1 MALSSLGNAS
11 AALRPV
17 SVAHAEDASSS
28 RHEVL
33 RPSGV
38 GTQHSP
44 ATTSATLLHSHA
56 PGWILTYHR
65 SAPAALLGMRSGHL
79 VPTSGALLARAN
91 FSKPGDVKALLAVN
105 KSSSKATARLAIDEA
120 SEGASDIKG
129 LGGLLSEV
137 GAGKIAGVG
146 GGAGFGSGEHS
157 DGHADSGGRQSEAA
171 QALNSSP
178 DAPAGV
184 RAGAEE
190 GVHALLTADNLHKL
204 DKEASYWTTSIR
216 LAMECAVAHPGADL
230 FVQAFTLVDAE
241 GNLISSFRKQARLR
255 ADAKGKVVVSAH
267 RTESDESGKQ
277 AVRVHDESLLGE
289 LSAAPLMMLSL
300 RATVDEAGN
309 AVAAFAD
316 AAKAEYVH
324 LLRLFNRPL
333 LAGYARSLKQDE
345 GELKALWAGV
355 CMHPQIFEKLPL
367 FGDALRRE
375 LVQARVEPSE
385 TISQHSAH
393 SYRAHQNWLRT
404 NDVVERWATD
414 KKPLDAAGLK
424 QINAMLGEGL
434 KPWNKAAQADHVG
447 ARYGEFRTVDVV
459 SGVPPSYYLR
469 AERVTQA
476 LRELFRWLEGQ
487 SINAASVVLIA
498 AQFYQRL
505 VSIHPFSDGNGRT
518 ARLMLDW
525 LLQMHGWPPVLLQG
539 NAALFPNGADGLAPG
554 AVEKALIEGIRKTI
568 RIHTDALRL
577 DEQPA

>member
-1 MALSSLGNAS
+1 MALSALGNAPAALGPASSVHSDEAAPSQSPNSGSASGTAAHHVSS
-11 AALRPV
+11 AAGHGL
-17 SVAHAEDASSS
+17 S
-28 RHEVL
+28 
-33 RPSGV
+33 
-38 GTQHSP
+38 
-44 ATTSATLLHSHA
+44 HSHA

-65 SAPAALLGMRSGHL
+65 SAPVALLGMRSGHL
-79 VPTSGALLARAN
+79 VPTSGALLVRSNFARSGEAKSPAASG
-91 FSKPGDVKALLAVN
+91 SKSA
-105 KSSSKATARLAIDEA
+105 SKGSARLALDEA
-120 SEGASDIKG
+120 NEGASDIKG
-129 LGGLLSEV
+129 LGGLFGEGGSV
-137 GAGKIAGVG
+137 KIAGIG

-157 DGHADSGGRQSEAA
+157 QGQGGG
-171 QALNSSP
+171 ALEGGQTLDRAFDN
-178 DAPAGV
+178 ALAGGM
-184 RAGAEE
+184 GAEE
-190 GVHALLTADNLHKL
+190 GVHALLTSDNLHKL
-204 DKEASYWTTSIR
+204 EKEASYWTTSIR
-216 LAMECAVAHPGADL
+216 LAMECAVAHPGSDL

-255 ADAKGKVVVSAH
+255 SDAKGKVTVSAH
-267 RTESDESGKQ
+267 GTDAAPSADQ
-277 AVRVHDESLLGE
+277 AAPVHDEGLLSE
-289 LSAAPLMMLSL
+289 LSAAPLMALSL
-300 RATVDEAGN
+300 RATVDESGN
-309 AVAAFAD
+309 PVSALMD

-333 LAGYARSLKQDE
+333 PARQAGSLKQEE

-375 LVQARVEPSE
+375 LIQARVEPSE

-404 NDVVERWATD
+404 NETVERWATD
-414 KKPLDAAGLK
+414 KKPLDLAGIK

-459 SGVPPSYYLR
+459 SGIPPSYYLR
-469 AERVTQA
+469 ADRVAQA
-476 LRELFRWLEGQ
+476 LRELFRWLESQ
-487 SINAASVVLIA
+487 SIDSASVVMIG

-518 ARLMLDW
+518 ARLLLDW

-539 NAALFPNGADGLAPG
+539 NSALFPNGADSLAPG
-554 AVEKALIEGIRKTI
+554 AVEKALIEGLRKTI
-568 RIHTDALRL
+568 HIHQDALRL

>member
-1 MALSSLGNAS
+1 MALSALGNAP
-11 AALRPV
+11 AALSPAP
-17 SVAHAEDASSS
+17 SVQSAEASPRAHDS
-28 RHEVL
+28 L
-33 RPSGV
+33 RPSGAAA
-38 GTQHSP
+38 HHAMP
-44 ATTSATLLHSHA
+44 ATHSGPSHSHA
-56 PGWILTYHR
+56 PSWILTYHR

-91 FSKPGDVKALLAVN
+91 FSKSGDVNSLLAGA
-105 KSSSKATARLAIDEA
+105 KSPGKASARLAPDDGA
-120 SEGASDIKG
+120 DGASDTKG
-129 LGGLLSEV
+129 LSALLGED
-137 GAGKIAGVG
+137 GAVKLAGVG

-157 DGHADSGGRQSEAA
+157 HGQGGSGQLDSAQQLNRSAD
-171 QALNSSP
+171 ALASMGM
-178 DAPAGV
+178 D
-184 RAGAEE
+184 AEE
-190 GVHALLTADNLHKL
+190 GVHALLTSDNLHKL
-204 DKEASYWTTSIR
+204 DAQASYWTTSIR

-241 GNLISSFRKQARLR
+241 GNPISSFRKQARLR
-255 ADAKGKVVVSAH
+255 ADAKGQVTVSAH
-267 RTESDESGKQ
+267 RPAAAGNSEQ
-277 AVRVHDESLLGE
+277 PAPVHDENLLGE
-289 LSAAPLMMLSL
+289 LSASPLLMLSL

-309 AVAAFAD
+309 PVAAFAD

-333 LAGYARSLKQDE
+333 PAGQARALKQDE
-345 GELKALWAGV
+345 VELKALWAGV

-385 TISQHSAH
+385 TISLHSAH

-404 NDVVERWATD
+404 NEVVERWATD
-414 KKPLDAAGLK
+414 KKPLDVAGLK

-447 ARYGEFRTVDVV
+447 AKYGEFRTVDVV
-459 SGVPPSYYLR
+459 SGIPPSYYLR
-469 AERVTQA
+469 AERVVQA
-476 LRELFRWLEGQ
+476 LRELFRWLESQ
-487 SINAASVVLIA
+487 SINSASVVLIA

-539 NAALFPNGADGLAPG
+539 NSALFPNSADSLAPG
-554 AVEKALIEGIRKTI
+554 ATEKAMIEGIRKTI
-568 RIHTDALRL
+568 RIHVDALRL

>member
-1 MALSSLGNAS
+1 MALSALGNAP
-11 AALRPV
+11 AALSPAP
-17 SVAHAEDASSS
+17 SIHPDEASPQARDSS
-28 RHEVL
+28 RTS
-33 RPSGV
+33 SGLAP
-38 GTQHSP
+38 QASQASH
-44 ATTSATLLHSHA
+44 TSLSHSHA

-91 FSKPGDVKALLAVN
+91 FSRSGDL
-105 KSSSKATARLAIDEA
+105 KSSFTGAKSTTKASARLALDDVA
-120 SEGASDIKG
+120 DGASDAKG
-129 LGGLLSEV
+129 LGGLLGDD
-137 GAGKIAGVG
+137 GAVKIAGVG

-157 DGHADSGGRQSEAA
+157 QGQGGGEQLDGMQQPSRFAEA
-171 QALNSSP
+171 LTT
-178 DAPAGV
+178 AGMD
-184 RAGAEE
+184 AEE
-190 GVHALLTADNLHKL
+190 GVQALLTSDNLHKL

-255 ADAKGKVVVSAH
+255 ADAKGKVTVSAH
-267 RTESDESGKQ
+267 DTETAADVDQ
-277 AVRVHDESLLGE
+277 AAPVHDENLLGE

-309 AVAAFAD
+309 PVAAFAD

-333 LAGYARSLKQDE
+333 LAGQGRSLKQDE

-385 TISQHSAH
+385 TISLHSAH

-404 NDVVERWATD
+404 NEVVERWATD
-414 KKPLDAAGLK
+414 KRPLDVAGLE

-447 ARYGEFRTVDVV
+447 AKYGEFRTVDVV
-459 SGVPPSYYLR
+459 SGIPTSYYLR
-469 AERVTQA
+469 AERVVQA
-476 LRELFRWLEGQ
+476 LRELFRWLESQ
-487 SINAASVVLIA
+487 SINSASVVLVA

-539 NAALFPNGADGLAPG
+539 NSALFPNNADSLAPG

-568 RIHTDALRL
+568 RIHIDALRL